1 MPPTSVDA
9 TVATPALEPPARR
22 RPAQLPN
29 ASAGYVAATARG
41 AKAKAVASR
50 YLTPPSKPTSIS
62 SSSPAKSPAPKTP
75 ASTGGSATT
84 TTRTLVVAFQ
94 TPTYSMETG
103 RASPASAPEPPKRSA
118 PRAKVSDASQNMY
131 RWPPPSAPCGSRS
144 VEFSASSRK
153 EAQTIAAAPPTAL
166 RGTPRRASVDGANE
180 YLLELS
186 SDTDSASSGGDGGA
200 PRRSAVGS
208 APRPS
213 PRGAMS
219 ASARFTRDATGTRS
233 ERFAYYQYQVM
244 PSPSRAPASSTP
256 ASAPVKKRSLFTGL
270 LSSPFSRAS
279 LKQPSPSKPVAS
291 AFRRRGAD
299 DSSSPPVRRSTEVP
313 ASAGKTQ
320 GKACPTGCG
329 VDGDVKPK
337 LPAAIKAEEEHQL
350 RLLYTRESQWR
361 LVNAQAGAAISSQTA
376 GAEVSGW
383 PPFCSYQLI
392 QFNSSFAFR

>member
-9 TVATPALEPPARR
+9 TVATPALEPAARR

-118 PRAKVSDASQNMY
+118 PRAKVSDASQNTY

-144 VEFSASSRK
+144 VEFPASSRK
-153 EAQTIAAAPPTAL
+153 EAQTIAAAPSTAL
-166 RGTPRRASVDGANE
+166 RVASVDGANE

-233 ERFAYYQYQVM
+233 ERFAYYQVM
-244 PSPSRAPASSTP
+244 PSPSRGPASSSP

-313 ASAGKTQ
+313 ASAGNTQ